1 VKTTEKIVIIS
12 NIIRYD
18 YHGGVWGVGG
28 DGVMCAWV
36 WRGVEGCR
44 YCNMTPQRPWSY
56 RKYLHMRHVFKILMF
71 YRASICSIPDIRY
84 SIQYKCS
91 NERNGIKANF
101 PFSAHPD
108 TVCHGLINYILD
120 TKAKCRHLK
129 KKLTCKGTC
138 ERGWACTPSLSKLGQ
153 KYHHH

>member
-1 VKTTEKIVIIS
+1 MRTNLFAVVFSGSTPSLSHPLTDIGYTCYTDTKKTRREVTNTSCGSWGGRDASGAGANEDDKKIVIIS

-18 YHGGVWGVGG
+18 YHGGGWGVGG

-71 YRASICSIPDIRY
+71 YRASICSIPD
-84 SIQYKCS
+84 SPTLHC
-91 NERNGIKANF
+91 
-101 PFSAHPD
+101 
-108 TVCHGLINYILD
+108 TVHV
-120 TKAKCRHLK
+120 
-129 KKLTCKGTC
+129 
-138 ERGWACTPSLSKLGQ
+138 Q
-153 KYHHH
+153 